1 MVAAILRSRSQA
13 RFALEGYP
21 LSASIRSGRVRGRP
35 FPSRGTR
42 MFSSTAL
49 IIVVSLMF
57 PAVII
62 MLSGRPRPSQTRCSL
77 VVSPP
82 RERPIP

>member
-1 MVAAILRSRSQA
+1 
-13 RFALEGYP
+13 
-21 LSASIRSGRVRGRP
+21 
-35 FPSRGTR
+35 

-62 MLSGRPRPSQTRCSL
+62 MLSGRPRPSQTTCSL

-82 RERPIP
+82 PEPTIP

>member
-1 MVAAILRSRSQA
+1 
-13 RFALEGYP
+13 
-21 LSASIRSGRVRGRP
+21 
-35 FPSRGTR
+35 

-62 MLSGRPRPSQTRCSL
+62 MLSGRPRPAQTRCS
-77 VVSPP
+77 VGVSPP